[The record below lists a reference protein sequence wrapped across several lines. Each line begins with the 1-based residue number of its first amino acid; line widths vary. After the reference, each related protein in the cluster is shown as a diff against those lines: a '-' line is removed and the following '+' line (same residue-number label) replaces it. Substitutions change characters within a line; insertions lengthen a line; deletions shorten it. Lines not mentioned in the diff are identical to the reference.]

1 MHGSLLEQ
9 SSGPGATALSVPV
22 PVTLG
27 AQETNKLSVLSET
40 SKAMTCRN
48 PGFCHL
54 PPTLYPYTEIPT
66 TFMFSAC
73 QLRTSHQEEGW
84 WTRVRCPSKPSSS
97 TLVTG
102 AQETFPAG
110 QAKYILWAQGWAGPI
125 GLTDRRANSLHKG
138 HRTKDLGD
146 P

>member
-9 SSGPGATALSVPV
+9 SSGLGATALSVPI

-27 AQETNKLSVLSET
+27 AQETNKLS
-40 SKAMTCRN
+40 MTCRN

-54 PPTLYPYTEIPT
+54 PPTLYPYTKIPT

-73 QLRTSHQEEGW
+73 QLRTSHQKEQW
-84 WTRVRCPSKPSSS
+84 WTRVRGPSKPSSS
-97 TLVTG
+97 TLETG
-102 AQETFPAG
+102 AQGTFPAG
-110 QAKYILWAQGWAGPI
+110 QAQYILWAQGWAGPI
-125 GLTDRRANSLHKG
+125 GHTDRRANSLCMG
-138 HRTKDLGD
+138 PRAKDLND